1 MLVIVLQLQ
10 QQIKALALNHIA
22 NGCATYLK
30 LSHTYGSLGLAQ
42 GRQIGLVQPL
52 INLMR
57 ETCAEQSVLHMDETS
72 LQVLCEPG
80 KKSKSQSYMWVIATT
95 QAIGPVVLFN

>member
-1 MLVIVLQLQ
+1 
-10 QQIKALALNHIA
+10 LNHIA

-80 KKSKSQSYMWVIATT
+80 KKSQSQSYMWVIATT